1 MSNEVVKKYK
11 YLGGYQWTTNFDTV
25 YQELYKEVK
34 VWLNKNGIS
43 IDIYTD
49 IRTIIACYVSAA
61 DNWMLKSKS
70 PKEIEEMHE
79 MIMESNKLDAQLEG
93 KLGKNLAKECSDMMF
108 KFVCEHMTRRIILR

>member
-1 MSNEVVKKYK
+1 MSSEVVKKYK
-11 YLGGYQWTTNFDTV
+11 CLEGYQWTTNFDTV
-25 YQELYKEVK
+25 YQELHEKVE

-43 IDIYTD
+43 INTD
-49 IRTIIACYVSAA
+49 ILRVIIAGYVSAA
-61 DNWMLKSKS
+61 DDWMLKSKS